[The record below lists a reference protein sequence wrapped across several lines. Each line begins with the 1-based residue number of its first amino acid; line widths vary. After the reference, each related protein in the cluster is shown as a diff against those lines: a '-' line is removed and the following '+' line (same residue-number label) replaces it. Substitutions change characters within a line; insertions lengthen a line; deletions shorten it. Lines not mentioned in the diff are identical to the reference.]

1 MEQAADS
8 GLEQTMIPIIHN
20 YLYPHDQYTTI
31 HYSIA
36 SYKVYRFVFYQRRAH
51 EEGES
56 DKERR
61 RHTWAEGSDWEEI
74 LEELILIQSWV
85 NTMAGS
91 TPTMPPETLKSIA
104 YKHSPPWGRST
115 KINRQRNTWAY
126 LRSDLVDASRQSTH
140 AQRLAP
146 PDYWLRELQRKIW
159 SKLLGICSCCWTI
172 PCFVR

>member
-20 YLYPHDQYTTI
+20 YLYPHDQYTTT

-61 RHTWAEGSDWEEI
+61 RHT
-74 LEELILIQSWV
+74 
-85 NTMAGS
+85 
-91 TPTMPPETLKSIA
+91 
-104 YKHSPPWGRST
+104 
-115 KINRQRNTWAY
+115 
-126 LRSDLVDASRQSTH
+126 
-140 AQRLAP
+140 
-146 PDYWLRELQRKIW
+146 
-159 SKLLGICSCCWTI
+159 
-172 PCFVR
+172 